1 MMVTMTLVM
10 VIIVAMTTGYTDDAG
25 DDFCEGGNDG
35 DDLVIA
41 MMVTML

>member
-1 MMVTMTLVM
+1 MMML
-10 VIIVAMTTGYTDDAG
+10 AMTIGYDDAG
-25 DDFCEGGNDG
+25 DDFGESGIDG